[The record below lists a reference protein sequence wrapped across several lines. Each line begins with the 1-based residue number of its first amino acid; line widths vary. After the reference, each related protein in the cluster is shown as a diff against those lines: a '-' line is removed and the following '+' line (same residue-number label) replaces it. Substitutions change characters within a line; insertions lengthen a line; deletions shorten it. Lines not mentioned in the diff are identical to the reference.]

1 MWAPQTLRQP
11 EAMTLG
17 NHHGAASS
25 PPKKWPIGR
34 ADEVPKVTEQVGVG
48 SCDPSRP
55 PVSLHAWRLVK
66 PLSPLL
72 QTRALGDSA
81 SVCARPLQVG
91 RRDEGPERAGGGAP
105 AEPAAAT
112 SSPARPEVAATGR
125 VERRRARRKSRRL
138 RGIPHGSPGL
148 RLQSAEGKNK

>member
-1 MWAPQTLRQP
+1 
-11 EAMTLG
+11 MTLG

-91 RRDEGPERAGGGAP
+91 RRDEGPERAGGGAQAAGAGAGNRCPPTACTATRVHP
-105 AEPAAAT
+105 APL
-112 SSPARPEVAATGR
+112 PARGGTQARLGAGNLARAGERKKAASL
-125 VERRRARRKSRRL
+125 RALPAK
-138 RGIPHGSPGL
+138 
-148 RLQSAEGKNK
+148 